1 MYRTGNLLNNAPGIP
16 LLEQVLLREE
26 SMTEESPKHFLIIDD
41 ELLVVRFLERL
52 LEPRDVLDSSI
63 NILYYE

>member
-1 MYRTGNLLNNAPGIP
+1 
-16 LLEQVLLREE
+16 
-26 SMTEESPKHFLIIDD
+26 MTEESPKNILIMDD